1 MRHETIFTID
11 ARGNILL
18 EVVQQTFGLT
28 QQQMFSEINGLFRE
42 LLDVLAAKKIKYDN
56 LKTALIPTPDKNEG
70 VLVFDSSNIKSP
82 WYGLPIFKQII
93 PLFDTRS
100 SHSVLCGDYIGDNK
114 LQDRLFQE
122 FCRCV
127 KPVRHC
133 DYKHSSQFFLV
144 YINNLSDNMITTFRS
159 NLSRFQPYV
168 GFMDLNFSSF
178 MKTYLFYEDI
188 PFFYSLPYL
197 H

>member
-114 LQDRLFQE
+114 LQDRLFKNSAGVSN
-122 FCRCV
+122 RLDIV
-127 KPVRHC
+127 ITSIAAN
-133 DYKHSSQFFLV
+133 SSWF
-144 YINNLSDNMITTFRS
+144 T
-159 NLSRFQPYV
+159 
-168 GFMDLNFSSF
+168 
-178 MKTYLFYEDI
+178 
-188 PFFYSLPYL
+188 
-197 H
+197 